1 MEYGFCRVN
10 GLQVFYRE
18 CGCTDKPVFLL
29 LHGFPSASHQ
39 FRNLMPLLE
48 TRFHLIA
55 PDMIG
60 FGQSAA
66 PDRRHFHYTF
76 ENLTEVMERFLD
88 AMSIKKFY
96 LYVFDYGAPV
106 GFRLALRQ
114 PDRILG
120 IVSQNGNVYEEGL
133 GKKWEARKAYWK
145 NPTPGLREKFASAFA
160 PATIIGQYTGGEAVG
175 SIAPDGY
182 SLDIFYSQ
190 RAGYAERQN
199 DLIFDYGSNVAM
211 YPEFQNYLRQ
221 YQPKLLAVWGKNDP
235 SFLWAGAEAFLRDDR
250 NAKAVPLDGGHF
262 VLESHYKEIAAWIQK
277 FFQEV

>member
-55 PDMIG
+55 PDLIG

-145 NPTPGLREKFASAFA
+145 NPTPELREKFASAFA
-160 PATIIGQYTGGEAVG
+160 PTTIIGQYTGGEAAG

-221 YQPKLLAVWGKNDP
+221 YQPKLLAVWGQNDP
-235 SFLWAGAEAFLRDDR
+235 SFLWAGAEAFLRDDH

-262 VLESHYKEIAAWIQK
+262 VLESHYTEIAAWIQK
-277 FFQEV
+277 FF